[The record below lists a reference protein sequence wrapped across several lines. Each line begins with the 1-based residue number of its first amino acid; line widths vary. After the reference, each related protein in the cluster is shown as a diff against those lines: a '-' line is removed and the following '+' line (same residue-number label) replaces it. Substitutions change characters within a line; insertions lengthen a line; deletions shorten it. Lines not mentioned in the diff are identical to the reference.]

1 MRCPKCL
8 SVHSKVIDSRVSK
21 NQTSIRRRR
30 ECTDC
35 NYRYSTEEVV
45 LHEDIVVVK
54 RDGRR
59 EDFDRNKMVNGI
71 RRAIEKRPVDVEQ
84 VDLLIAD
91 VMKSLESEY
100 DVEIPSN
107 AIGEAIMNRLR
118 EIDKVA
124 YVRYASI
131 YKDFRD
137 ISDFANEITRLG
149 SESA

>member
-1 MRCPKCL
+1 
-8 SVHSKVIDSRVSK
+8 
-21 NQTSIRRRR
+21 
-30 ECTDC
+30 
-35 NYRYSTEEVV
+35 
-45 LHEDIVVVK
+45 
-54 RDGRR
+54 
-59 EDFDRNKMVNGI
+59 MVNGI
-71 RRAIEKRPVDVEQ
+71 RRAIEKRPVDIEQ

-91 VMKSLESEY
+91 VIKSLESEF

-137 ISDFANEITRLG
+137 IADFANEITKLG
-149 SESA
+149 